1 MTLAAADLTAINF
14 GEWLPNGLS
23 GFVYLDADNDGQK
36 DANEFGIATVE
47 VTLRGVADSG
57 EAVKLTTTTDA
68 NGFYQFA
75 NLRPGQYVLTEA
87 QPKFFVSGR
96 DTIGTQG
103 GKAGSN
109 RFSRIELRSGVQGVN
124 NNFGE
129 RVRPDCNL
137 GRAPL
142 QGRQGPAPPVLHRD
156 EYRTLSPRTRRLRA
170 AASPRPRGASRP
182 LVESIPAP
190 RLRRRR
196 ESAAKLRRPCGLA
209 RGWAGPTP

>member
-23 GFVYLDADNDGQK
+23 GYVYLDADNDGQK
-36 DANEFGIATVE
+36 DATEFGIATVE

-75 NLRPGQYVLTEA
+75 NLLPGQYVLTEA
-87 QPKFFVSGR
+87 QPKVFVSGR

-103 GKAGSN
+103 GKVGSN

-129 RVRPDCNL
+129 RARPDCNL
-137 GRAPL
+137 GVLLSRVAKGQPL
-142 QGRQGPAPPVLHRD
+142 PSSIGANIERYLPGLVAYAQQHPRGPAG
-156 EYRTLSPRTRRLRA
+156 RA
-170 AASPRPRGASRP
+170 GR
-182 LVESIPAP
+182 
-190 RLRRRR
+190 
-196 ESAAKLRRPCGLA
+196 
-209 RGWAGPTP
+209 